1 MTSVKQELRRRISNM
16 LTLAQVLPPAQ
27 ARRHIREQLIMMRG
41 YCNSVNKTFIFVE
54 QLITCEQFD
63 LGGGTEAA
71 TLFRGP
77 NEDASVAVCI
87 TAKGS
92 LLYRSDSPWQVYR
105 NAGDVDPKN
114 SEISALSQVS

>member
-1 MTSVKQELRRRISNM
+1 MTPVKQELRRRISNM
-16 LTLAQVLPPAQ
+16 LTIAQVLPPAQ

-41 YCNSVNKTFIFVE
+41 YCNSVNKTFIFTE

-63 LGGGTEAA
+63 LGGSADMA

-77 NEDASVAVCI
+77 NEDASVAICI

-92 LLYRSDSPWQVYR
+92 LLYRNNSPWQVYR
-105 NAGDVDPKN
+105 NAGDVAPAT
-114 SEISALSQVS
+114 SEMATLAHVS